1 MFKIINSIIILL
13 IPIIP
18 KSLIRIFAKQY
29 VAGTTIKESLS
40 IVKKINNNNLY
51 ATIDILG
58 EHTKDIDEANK
69 ITDDYIILL
78 ENISKNNLNCNLSIK
93 PSHIGTDISSNL
105 FNDNLNKILDKA
117 IINNNFIRIDME
129 DSSLTDISINTYNSI
144 NNKNLGIVLQAYLHR
159 TESDLKNLNKNS
171 NIRLCKGIY
180 NEEPSIAI
188 KNNDTINENY
198 LKLLKLAFKKQ
209 IYVGIATHDKNLIL
223 KSIKLINDMDIKND
237 CFEFQMLYGVPMDKT
252 ISKLL
257 NKNYKVRIYVPFGP
271 LWYEYSIRRIKEN
284 PNILKYVI
292 RNIFDKIKEAL

>member
-13 IPIIP
+13 IPFIP

-78 ENISKNNLNCNLSIK
+78 EKISKNNLNCNLSIK

-105 FNDNLNKILDKA
+105 FNENLNKILDKA
-117 IINNNFIRIDME
+117 VINNNFIRIDME

-223 KSIKLINDMDIKND
+223 KSIKLINDMNIKND

-257 NKNYKVRIYVPFGP
+257 N
-271 LWYEYSIRRIKEN
+271 
-284 PNILKYVI
+284 
-292 RNIFDKIKEAL
+292 